1 MSNIDIIKSNFQ
13 ENQKINSISSSQIL
27 ESIDMATSKI
37 LSMLDSSGKLL
48 TCGNGGSSG
57 DAQHIAY

>member
-13 ENQKINSISSSQIL
+13 ENQKISSISSSQIL

-37 LSMLDSSGKLL
+37 LSMIDS
-48 TCGNGGSSG
+48 
-57 DAQHIAY
+57 